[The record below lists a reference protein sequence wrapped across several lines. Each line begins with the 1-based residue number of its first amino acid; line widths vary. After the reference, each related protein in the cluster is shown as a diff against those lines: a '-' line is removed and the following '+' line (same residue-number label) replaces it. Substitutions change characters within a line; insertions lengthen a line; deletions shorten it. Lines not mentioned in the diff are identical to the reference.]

1 MADSAAPPA
10 AIVHPSPDPRYTLP
24 ELPKVAGL
32 QIERVVMDG
41 FRLAVAKLI
50 ADAWGM
56 EAEKIVQGV
65 DVGELTR
72 KSAR

>member
-10 AIVHPSPDPRYTLP
+10 AIAHPAPDPRYALP

-32 QIERVVMDG
+32 QPDRVVLDD

-50 ADAWGM
+50 GDAWGM
-56 EAEKIVQGV
+56 DAEKIVQGV
-65 DVGELTR
+65 DVGELDQMYE
-72 KSAR
+72 